1 MNSIENLKILSLLPS
16 LLQQDDDIIAASK
29 SLDKANTKNLDL
41 ALQLNFFSNKNLEN
55 NVLLD
60 ALAYDFHVDFY
71 DKSYSTQIK
80 RQLIDDSLLIHAKKG
95 TAQSVEELI
104 TTIFGEGVV
113 EEWFEYD
120 GAPFH
125 FRVITNNEEVTTAR
139 AQEFIK
145 ALESVKR
152 KTAILDSV
160 TINQVEE
167 MNIYVGFAVH
177 FGDKYLFKQVI

>member
-1 MNSIENLKILSLLPS
+1 MNNLGSLKILSILPP
-16 LLQQDDDIIAASK
+16 LLQQDNDIIAASK
-29 SLDKANTKNLDL
+29 ALDSANTKNLSI
-41 ALQLNFFSNKNLEN
+41 AMQLNFFTNKNLEN
-55 NVLLD
+55 DILLD
-60 ALAYDFHVDFY
+60 VLAYDFHVDFY

-80 RQLIDDSLLIHAKKG
+80 KQLINDSLLIHAKKG

-104 TTIFGEGVV
+104 TTVFGEGVV

-120 GAPFH
+120 GEPFH

-139 AQEFIK
+139 AQEFVE

-177 FGDKYLFKQVI
+177 FGDKYLFKQVV